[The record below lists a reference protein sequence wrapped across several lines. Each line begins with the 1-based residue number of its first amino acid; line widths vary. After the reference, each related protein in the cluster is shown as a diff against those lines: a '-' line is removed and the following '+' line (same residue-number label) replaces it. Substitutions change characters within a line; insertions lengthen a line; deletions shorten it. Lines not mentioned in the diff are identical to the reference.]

1 MAIVRHADGRAALI
15 VFADKL
21 DVVWRSGDPPRQDV
35 EA

>member
-1 MAIVRHADGRAALI
+1 MDESLDDLI

-21 DVVWRSGDPPRQDV
+21 DVVWRSGDSPRQDV